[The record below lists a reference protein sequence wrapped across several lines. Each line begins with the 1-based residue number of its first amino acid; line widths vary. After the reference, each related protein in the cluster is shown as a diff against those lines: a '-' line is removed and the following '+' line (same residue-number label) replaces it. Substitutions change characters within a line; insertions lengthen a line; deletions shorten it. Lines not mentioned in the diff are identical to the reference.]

1 MCQRKVKL
9 GYGWP
14 HVSTSGSGMVPS
26 KLRKTI
32 EPHGPGENDDRPCM
46 FSKRF
51 GWTKSFGTYRM
62 EMINENKLAKGCRS
76 RRGVKGRLSWVM
88 AGHMSAPL
96 GLEWLPPSFRNSLK
110 HFDLGK
116 MMIDPAFFSKR
127 FGWTKSFGTYRMEML
142 NENKLAK
149 GCRSRRGVKGR
160 LSWVMAGHMS
170 APLGLEWFP
179 PSLEKQLNRID
190 LGKMMIDP
198 AFFSKRLGW
207 TKSVGI

>member
-1 MCQRKVKL
+1 
-9 GYGWP
+9 
-14 HVSTSGSGMVPS
+14 MVPS

-46 FSKRF
+46 
-51 GWTKSFGTYRM
+51 
-62 EMINENKLAKGCRS
+62 
-76 RRGVKGRLSWVM
+76 
-88 AGHMSAPL
+88 
-96 GLEWLPPSFRNSLK
+96 
-110 HFDLGK
+110 
-116 MMIDPAFFSKR
+116 FSKR

-198 AFFSKRLGW
+198 ALFFQTPWLDQKCWYLKTGGGCWKHVTAGCSSQLGLAFVSSKSNW
-207 TKSVGI
+207 HMWEVGGNAISCWSKAHDNSAEDVAGD

>member
-1 MCQRKVKL
+1 M
-9 GYGWP
+9 
-14 HVSTSGSGMVPS
+14 
-26 KLRKTI
+26 
-32 EPHGPGENDDRPCM
+32 
-46 FSKRF
+46 
-51 GWTKSFGTYRM
+51 
-62 EMINENKLAKGCRS
+62 
-76 RRGVKGRLSWVM
+76 
-88 AGHMSAPL
+88 
-96 GLEWLPPSFRNSLK
+96 
-110 HFDLGK
+110 
-116 MMIDPAFFSKR
+116 FSKR

-190 LGKMMIDP
+190 RGKMMIDP

-207 TKSVGI
+207 TKSVGTYRMEMINENKRAKGCRSRRCVKGRLSWVMAGHMSAPLGLEWFPPSLEKQLNRMDLGKMMIDPACFPNALVGPKVLVPTEWRW